1 MTAKSSH
8 HSSLVVHSYY
18 DQARVVLLLA
28 LTLLLT
34 GCVRSNNPQVKGEEN
49 IADQPSAV
57 FHRSYYLDQEFFD
70 QSYQGIPAEA
80 IKEKVYGVIVP
91 HHLLASHLMAE
102 FYQGLEEF
110 NQPEVVVLIGPNHRE
125 VGDFDILSSRAFWKT
140 PYGDLAPAS
149 EIINQLAVKGVVRI
163 DERVFVEEHSISAE
177 VAFIKKSFPESKLV
191 PLVFRTKTTEKELGS
206 LMELLLQILPERS
219 LIIASVDF
227 AHEVTSEEANE
238 LDQRSIEALQS
249 IDPRRITEITVDSK
263 PTISALF
270 YYLKAKEATD
280 SVLLQNSNA
289 AKVLNDPSI
298 PEVTSYITMYFR

>member
-1 MTAKSSH
+1 MKIINKKH
-8 HSSLVVHSYY
+8 YLLILVV
-18 DQARVVLLLA
+18 ALLLS
-28 LTLLLT
+28 
-34 GCVRSNNPQVKGEEN
+34 GCTKDNNSKINEEREE
-49 IADQPSAV
+49 ADPPSAV
-57 FHRSYYLDQEFFD
+57 FHRSYYLDQEFFE
-70 QSYQGIPAEA
+70 QSYQGNQVEPV
-80 IKEKVYGVIVP
+80 KEKVHAGIVP

-110 NQPEVVVLIGPNHRE
+110 NQPEVVVLIGPNHQE
-125 VGDFDILSSRAFWKT
+125 VGDFNILSSQAFWKT

-149 EIINQLAVKGVVRI
+149 EIISQLAVKGAIRI